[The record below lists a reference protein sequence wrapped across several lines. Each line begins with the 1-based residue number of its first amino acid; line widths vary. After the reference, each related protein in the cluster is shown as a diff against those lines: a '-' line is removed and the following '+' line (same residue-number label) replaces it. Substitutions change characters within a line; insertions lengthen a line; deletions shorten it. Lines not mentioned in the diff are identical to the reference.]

1 LDDMRY
7 TLITGASRGIGLAIA
22 EYCAAKNLNL
32 VLVARTESKLW
43 EIAERLKATQH
54 IDVKVYPADLT
65 EVDVHE
71 KLYNWCLAEG
81 IKINMLINNAGA
93 GLYGK
98 FSSLTLQEQL
108 NLIKLNQYAAV
119 SLIYS
124 FLPMLKAESG
134 YIMNVASTA
143 CYQPIPFMSVYA
155 ATQSFLHSFTLALR
169 EELRPFNVSVT
180 CVCPG
185 PTATDF
191 FEQAGL
197 KNLPV
202 DSSEVKMSPEEVAE
216 IAVEGMLERDSEL
229 IPGTSNMF
237 GAYFS
242 KIFPNKFIVR
252 TLNKLF
258 APKN

>member
-1 LDDMRY
+1 MSY
-7 TLITGASRGIGLAIA
+7 TLITGASRGIGLAMA
-22 EYCAAKNLNL
+22 EYCAAKKNNL
-32 VLVARTESKLW
+32 VLVSRSENKLW
-43 EIAERLKATQH
+43 EIAARLKTTKK

-65 EVDVHE
+65 ESGVPE
-71 KLYNWCLAEG
+71 KLYDWCVKEG
-81 IKINMLINNAGA
+81 IKVNVLINNAGA

-98 FSSLTLQEQL
+98 FSSLTLDDQL
-108 NLIKLNQYAAV
+108 NLIKLNQSASV
-119 SLIYS
+119 SLIYN
-124 FLPMLKAESG
+124 FIPMLKSEGG

-169 EELRPFNVSVT
+169 EELKLFNISVS
-180 CVCPG
+180 CLCPG

-191 FEQAGL
+191 FEEAGL

-216 IAVEGMLERDSEL
+216 IAIEGMLAHDSEI

-252 TLNKLF
+252 TLNRLF

>member
-1 LDDMRY
+1 MRY
-7 TLITGASRGIGLAIA
+7 TLITGASRGIGLAMA
-22 EYCAAKNLNL
+22 EYCASKKINL
-32 VLVARTESKLW
+32 VLVSRSENKLW
-43 EIAERLKATQH
+43 EIAARLKATQK

-65 EVDVHE
+65 ENDVPE
-71 KLYNWCLAEG
+71 KLYNWCLKEG
-81 IKINMLINNAGA
+81 IKVNMLINNAGA

-98 FSSLTLQEQL
+98 FPSLSLEDQL
-108 NLIKLNQYAAV
+108 NLIKLNQSASV
-119 SLIYS
+119 SLIYN
-124 FLPMLKAESG
+124 FIPMLKAEDG

-169 EELRPFNVSVT
+169 EELKPFNISVS
-180 CVCPG
+180 CLCPG

-191 FEQAGL
+191 FEEAGL

-216 IAVEGMLERDSEL
+216 IAIEGMLAHDSEI

-252 TLNKLF
+252 TLNRLF